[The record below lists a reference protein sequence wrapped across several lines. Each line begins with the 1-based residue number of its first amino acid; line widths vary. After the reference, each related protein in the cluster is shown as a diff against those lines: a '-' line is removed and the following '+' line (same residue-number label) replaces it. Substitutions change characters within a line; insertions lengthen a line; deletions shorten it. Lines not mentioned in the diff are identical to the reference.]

1 MTGWMVTVSI
11 IKDDDEIGHE
21 MYAVAIS
28 DPEQA
33 VQSALKVAEGEAA
46 VVNCAIDEA
55 SIKALGLKWGE
66 ALKILDDKSDPLTSR
81 ARRH

>member
-1 MTGWMVTVSI
+1 MVTVSI
-11 IKDDDEIGHE
+11 IRDNDEIGHE

-33 VQSALKVAEGEAA
+33 IRSALKAAKGEAA

-55 SIKALGLKWGE
+55 SIKTLRLNWGE
-66 ALKILDDKSDPLTSR
+66 VLKILDDKSDPLTSS

>member
-1 MTGWMVTVSI
+1 MVTVSI
-11 IKDDDEIGHE
+11 TKDDDEIGHE

-33 VQSALKVAEGEAA
+33 IQSALKAAEGEAA
-46 VVNCAIDEA
+46 VVNCAIDEK
-55 SIKALGLKWGE
+55 SIKTLGLNWGE
-66 ALKILDDKSDPLTSR
+66 VLKILNDKSDPLTSS